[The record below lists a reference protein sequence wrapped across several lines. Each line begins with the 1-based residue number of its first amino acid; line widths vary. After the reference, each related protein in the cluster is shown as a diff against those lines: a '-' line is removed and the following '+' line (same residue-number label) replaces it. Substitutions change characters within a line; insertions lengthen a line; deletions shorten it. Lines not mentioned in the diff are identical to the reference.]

1 MSVKARRDFVDRLV
15 RRSGCLGWICVLALI
30 TTGCATPAG
39 VDYVDRSVACHSL
52 TANVLYADK
61 PSSFSARELMNLNL
75 YQRFEEDPRQALA
88 ELHTSLAPK
97 GDEDRVFALAELS
110 FAYARDSANRR
121 LT

>member
-1 MSVKARRDFVDRLV
+1 M
-15 RRSGCLGWICVLALI
+15 
-30 TTGCATPAG
+30 
-39 VDYVDRSVACHSL
+39 DYVDRSVAYHSL

-61 PSSFSARELMNLNL
+61 PSFFSARELMNLNL

-88 ELHTSLAPK
+88 ELHTSLAPA
-97 GDEDRVFALAELS
+97 GDADRVFALAELS